1 MLLWH
6 FWENSR
12 KGSET
17 AFSSNSRHMAKLA
30 AVSSGLPCA
39 SITVYAATEKE
50 SKAQLMKPNQLP
62 IYCSPP
68 LKSKY
73 IEEQPGRLQK
83 GFSSVRKTTSRYIG
97 WCKDAFVFVKNGIM
111 GSIQF
116 GKDAYVYLKNPPPE
130 FLPKVGVITISGLAG
145 VVLSRKGSR
154 FKKISYPLGLTTL
167 GISVCYPAQSVV
179 IAKVTGKRVFSASH
193 QTYEAVRSLWVKKED
208 ITKLQQESKS
218 LAQEDKKKK
227 DISNASPE
235 SAVKSRSFVRPESS
249 PAESSNTKDPAPSL
263 AELKVPNIISGAV
276 KTAKFKP
283 DPELMDHGQSSPED
297 VDMYST
303 RS

>member
-1 MLLWH
+1 MCV
-6 FWENSR
+6 
-12 KGSET
+12 
-17 AFSSNSRHMAKLA
+17 KL
-30 AVSSGLPCA
+30 
-39 SITVYAATEKE
+39 VYAHKRR
-50 SKAQLMKPNQLP
+50 
-62 IYCSPP
+62 
-68 LKSKY
+68 
-73 IEEQPGRLQK
+73 G
-83 GFSSVRKTTSRYIG
+83 G
-97 WCKDAFVFVKNGIM
+97 AFVFVKNGM
-111 GSIQF
+111 MDSIQF

-130 FLPKVGVITISGLAG
+130 FLPKAGVITVSGLAG

-154 FKKISYPLGLTTL
+154 FKKIVYPLGLTTL

-208 ITKLQQESKS
+208 ITKFAS
-218 LAQEDKKKK
+218 L
-227 DISNASPE
+227 SPLSE
-235 SAVKSRSFVRPESS
+235 VLKTGHITGAEALPALSREEYLPPV
-249 PAESSNTKDPAPSL
+249 NYMW
-263 AELKVPNIISGAV
+263 NSGTV